1 MRNVKWTWSEL
12 SDFLTWPPWIYLSK
26 GKLRD
31 VIVFYGL
38 IWFWC
43 SMIDSKAIRFLV
55 DLLCYD
61 KNSSFCACWNI
72 DVVESKSVLVMKVLY
87 CY

>member
-1 MRNVKWTWSEL
+1 MRNENGRGL
-12 SDFLTWPPWIYLSK
+12 SFLIFLTWPPWIYPSK

-43 SMIDSKAIRFLV
+43 SVIDSKAIRFLV
-55 DLLCYD
+55 DLLCSD
-61 KNSSFCACWNI
+61 KNSSFCVCWNI

>member
-1 MRNVKWTWSEL
+1 
-12 SDFLTWPPWIYLSK
+12 
-26 GKLRD
+26 
-31 VIVFYGL
+31 
-38 IWFWC
+38 
-43 SMIDSKAIRFLV
+43 MIDSKAIRFLV